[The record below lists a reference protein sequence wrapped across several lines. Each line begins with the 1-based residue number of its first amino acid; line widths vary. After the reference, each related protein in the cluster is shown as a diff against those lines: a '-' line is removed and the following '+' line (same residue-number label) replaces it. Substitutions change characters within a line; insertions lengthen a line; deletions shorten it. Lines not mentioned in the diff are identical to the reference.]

1 MDQSYGMIN
10 SIFTK
15 EVSCSII
22 EMKEIKEIPDNYNEF
37 LNVNCPYKPNDFW
50 TQSPKMFSNKKEFTN
65 QALVNLDKAKDRA
78 EKRLKQI
85 VDGSN
90 GLMTLDGDSLR
101 MDSSKLRYGK
111 PYLEYDVGTP
121 FLEYNT

>member
-1 MDQSYGMIN
+1 
-10 SIFTK
+10 
-15 EVSCSII
+15 
-22 EMKEIKEIPDNYNEF
+22 
-37 LNVNCPYKPNDFW
+37 
-50 TQSPKMFSNKKEFTN
+50 MFSNKKEFTN

-111 PYLEYDVGTP
+111 PYLEYNVGTP
-121 FLEYNT
+121 FL